1 TYHVD
6 ANDHDQ
12 SRKSQQY
19 DLNALHKTTK
29 SQRHLGGSQ
38 QLL

>member
-19 DLNALHKTTK
+19 
-29 SQRHLGGSQ
+29 
-38 QLL
+38 